1 MTLTVIVGLLSL
13 LEEIMTEQS
22 IDLEAVTES
31 LFVQLVNEI
40 FDRINL
46 LGRWTEDPSWGSQ
59 DFSSDELL
67 MFSLGQCCNFV
78 FGEL

>member
-1 MTLTVIVGLLSL
+1 
-13 LEEIMTEQS
+13 MTEQS